1 MAFINL
7 IEAYPKKVGFF
18 RVMVDAVG
26 MRSYEAIAKWSSAEG
41 SELIGVKMEDDAY
54 IASWWWEDN
63 KIQ

>member
-26 MRSYEAIAKWSSAEG
+26 MKFYEAIAKWSSGEG
-41 SELIGVKMEDDAY
+41 FELIEIKMEDNAY
-54 IASWWWEDN
+54 IASWW
-63 KIQ
+63 

>member
-1 MAFINL
+1 MAFISL

-18 RVMVDAVG
+18 RVLVDAVG

-41 SELIGVKMEDDAY
+41 FELIEIKMEDDPY
-54 IASWWWEDN
+54 IASWWWEDD